1 MYDVKC
7 KMYNVSPNIFYR
19 QLGHTGSSLSLSLSL
34 SLSKSLL
41 ITAIGSDPSVQVL
54 QLSNITIRYLQPAQ
68 WKIEINIFAGS
79 GQPSISMFQSIH
91 TIYL

>member
-19 QLGHTGSSLSLSLSL
+19 QLGHTGSSLSL